1 MKLYAWIKEE
11 LSRSSARS
19 VAHYLYQ
26 HDEHLLSAAEHE
38 NICNCKL
45 RRDAVEQLL
54 KRVLMGP
61 DEIFDIFIEILK
73 DQDEDHIADRLSRTA
88 PTDREILGMANYM
101 YSKTCPKL
109 PLKNRQNTSI
119 NGKWML
125 NEGRNTF
132 DLQYF

>member
-1 MKLYAWIKEE
+1 MVQIFNHVSDSTADDVLRKRVALVKLYAWIKEE

-26 HDEHLLSAAEHE
+26 HDQHLLSAAEHE

-73 DQDEDHIADRLSRTA
+73 GQEEDHIAARLSKTA
-88 PTDREILGMANYM
+88 PTDEEIEGIN
-101 YSKTCPKL
+101 TNF
-109 PLKNRQNTSI
+109 LKV
-119 NGKWML
+119 
-125 NEGRNTF
+125 
-132 DLQYF
+132 

>member
-1 MKLYAWIKEE
+1 MWRIVLKFIFFLDYLGSLPDDVLRKRVALVKLYAWIKEE

-73 DQDEDHIADRLSRTA
+73 DQDEDHIAERLSRTA
-88 PTDREILGMANYM
+88 PTDREILG
-101 YSKTCPKL
+101 TVHV
-109 PLKNRQNTSI
+109 
-119 NGKWML
+119 
-125 NEGRNTF
+125 
-132 DLQYF
+132 